1 MSQHNSVQPRRIAI
15 KALAIAAGL
24 SLGLLQATP
33 AFAHAKL
40 VGSDPAAEAVIAS
53 PKMIMLTF
61 SQAVQPVE
69 AKLTHVQ
76 TGTVS
81 DLPAP
86 MAQGAML
93 HYSLSGPLAAGK
105 YELSYRVVTPDTHV
119 AVGTISFSVAP

>member
-1 MSQHNSVQPRRIAI
+1 MSHQHSTLARGGAL
-15 KALAIAAGL
+15 KALAVALVPCFA
-24 SLGLLQATP
+24 LLQAAP
-33 AFAHAKL
+33 AAAHAKL

-61 SQAVQPVE
+61 SQAVEPVE
-69 AKLTHVQ
+69 AKLTNVQ
-76 TGTVS
+76 TGAVA

-93 HYSLSGPLAAGK
+93 HYSLTGALVAGK

-119 AVGTISFSVAP
+119 TTGTISFSVAP